1 MRRFVLSTGFA
12 LLLSAVLTGCGGSSS
27 KVNNTVTQ
35 ITAAPSALS
44 INSGDV
50 AQATFLPEN
59 SAGTPVAANTTFTS
73 TNTNVATV
81 SHAGAVCGGQ
91 GDATLL
97 VCTRGIVRVPLPP
110 TATPPPTPA

>member
-59 SAGTPVAANTTFTS
+59 SAGTPVAAKTTLTS
-73 TNTNVATV
+73 RNTNGSTR
-81 SHAGAVCGGQ
+81 SHPDAGCSGQ
-91 GDATLL
+91 WESTFL
-97 VCTRGIVRVPLPP
+97 VC
-110 TATPPPTPA
+110 